1 VKQTRPLEAF
11 VEPIW
16 KNNPTFVQTLGM
28 CPTMAVTNTVING
41 FSMGVTT
48 TFVLVGS
55 AFVVALFRKVVPN
68 EVRISTYIM
77 IIAAFT
83 SLADMFVAALA
94 PSIYK
99 ALGAFIALIVANCVL
114 LARMEGFAQKNPV
127 WPSVLDSLG
136 TGIGFT
142 LGLSLVAGVREVL
155 GNGSFAGIPLFGPH
169 YQPMLIF
176 MLPPGGF
183 LALGFWLLFLSFL
196 RTRKKARRVRLWPVV
211 VTRRKEAAA

>member
-1 VKQTRPLEAF
+1 MKETRPIDDFLT
-11 VEPIW
+11 PIW
-16 KNNPTFVQTLGM
+16 KESPTFVQMLGM

-55 AFVVALFRKVVPN
+55 AFFVSMFRKYVPG
-68 EVRISTYIM
+68 EVRLTTSILV
-77 IIAAFT
+77 IAAFT

-99 ALGAFIALIVANCVL
+99 ALGAFIALIVSNCIL
-114 LARMEGFAQKNPV
+114 LARMEVFAQKRPV
-127 WPSVLDSLG
+127 GRSVLDSLG

-142 LGLSLVAGVREVL
+142 LGLSMVASIREIL
-155 GNGSFAGIPLFGPH
+155 GNGSFAGFSLFGPH
-169 YQPMLIF
+169 FQPWLIF

-183 LALGFWLLFLSFL
+183 MTLGIRLLVLSAI
-196 RTRKKARRVRLWPVV
+196 RTRRKGERRVRLWPVV
-211 VTRRKEAAA
+211 VTRRKVAA

>member
-1 VKQTRPLEAF
+1 MKETRPLEAF
-11 VEPIW
+11 VEPLW

-28 CPTMAVTNTVING
+28 CPTMAITNTVING
-41 FSMGVTT
+41 FSMGVAT

-55 AFVVALFRKVVPN
+55 AFFVAAFRKVIPN

-83 SLADMFVAALA
+83 SLADMFVAALT
-94 PSIYK
+94 PTIYK

-114 LARMEGFAQKNPV
+114 LGRMEAFAQKNPV

-142 LGLSLVAGVREVL
+142 LGLSLVASVREIL
-155 GNGSFAGIPLFGPH
+155 GNGTFAGIHLFGPH

-183 LALGFWLLFLSFL
+183 MSLGFWLLFLSWW
-196 RTRKKARRVRLWPVV
+196 RTRKQGKRVRLWPVV
-211 VTRRKEAAA
+211 VTQREEVAA

>member
-11 VEPIW
+11 KDPIW
-16 KNNPTFVQTLGM
+16 KNNPTFVQILGM

-55 AFVVALFRKVVPN
+55 AFFVSTFRKVIPN

-114 LARMEGFAQKNPV
+114 LGRMEAFAQKNPV

-142 LGLSLVAGVREVL
+142 LGLSLVASVREIL
-155 GNGSFAGIPLFGPH
+155 GNGTFAGIHLFGPH

-183 LALGFWLLFLSFL
+183 MSLGFWLLFLSWW
-196 RTRKKARRVRLWPVV
+196 RTRKKTRRVRLWPVV
-211 VTRRKEAAA
+211 VTQREEVAA

>member
-1 VKQTRPLEAF
+1 MKETRPLEAF
-11 VEPIW
+11 VEPLW

-28 CPTMAVTNTVING
+28 CPTMAITNTVING
-41 FSMGVTT
+41 FSMGVAT

-55 AFVVALFRKVVPN
+55 AFFVAAFRKVIPN

-94 PSIYK
+94 PTIYK

-114 LARMEGFAQKNPV
+114 LGRMEAFAQKNPV

-142 LGLSLVAGVREVL
+142 LGLSLVASVREIL
-155 GNGSFAGIPLFGPH
+155 GNGTFAGIHLFGSH
-169 YQPMLIF
+169 FQPMLIF

-183 LALGFWLLFLSFL
+183 LSLGFWLLFLSWW
-196 RTRKKARRVRLWPVV
+196 RSRKKTRRVRLWPVV
-211 VTRRKEAAA
+211 VTQREEVAA

>member
-1 VKQTRPLEAF
+1 VRQTTALQDF
-11 VEPIW
+11 LKPIW
-16 KNNPTFVQTLGM
+16 KENPTFVQTLGM

-55 AFVVALFRKVVPN
+55 AFFVSLFRKQVPS
-68 EVRISTYIM
+68 EVRITTSILV
-77 IIAAFT
+77 IAAFT

-114 LARMEGFAQKNPV
+114 LGRMEAFAQKQPV
-127 WPSVLDSLG
+127 GRSVLDSLG

-142 LGLSLVAGVREVL
+142 LGLSCVSAVREIL
-155 GNGSFAGIPLFGPH
+155 GNGSFAGIPLFGSH
-169 YQPMLIF
+169 FQPWLIF

-196 RTRKKARRVRLWPVV
+196 RTRRKDVRERLWPLV
-211 VTRRKEAAA
+211 VTRRKVAA